1 MFKLA
6 PIFFGVFSLI
16 ACGFEPLHLHKQN
29 TVKVSEVLNRIH
41 VLPIPERTGQL
52 LRINLT
58 NQLNPKG
65 PSKETDYILSAT
77 LSEKKRDLGV
87 RKDAT
92 ATRTDLIIT
101 ASYVL
106 QDIKKNTTLIS
117 GTVKSVTS
125 YNILDADFANRSAE
139 EDARRRASLDLST
152 QISTR
157 LSIFFHESSP

>member
-1 MFKLA
+1 M
-6 PIFFGVFSLI
+6 
-16 ACGFEPLHLHKQN
+16 
-29 TVKVSEVLNRIH
+29 
-41 VLPIPERTGQL
+41 
-52 LRINLT
+52 
-58 NQLNPKG
+58 NPKG
-65 PSKETDYILSAT
+65 PSKETDYILSST
-77 LSEKKRDLGV
+77 LSVKKLDLV
-87 RKDAT
+87 FRKYAT
-92 ATRTDLIIT
+92 ATITDHIIT

>member
-1 MFKLA
+1 MFKLI
-6 PIFFGVFSLI
+6 PILFSLFFL
-16 ACGFEPLHLHKQN
+16 ATCGFEPLHIQKQN
-29 TVKVSEVLNRIH
+29 TIKLSVFLNRIH

-65 PSKETDYILSAT
+65 PSDENDYILSVI

-87 RKDAT
+87 RRDAT

-101 ASYVL
+101 AEYVL
-106 QDIKKNTTLIS
+106 KDIKKGAAIIS

-139 EDARRRASLDLST
+139 EDARRRASLHLST
-152 QISTR
+152 EISTR
-157 LSIFFHESSP
+157 LKIFFHEKSP